1 MPVQCVFLPTQEEVH
16 LLAVTTYRAPTPASP
31 GATAAYES
39 RLLLTALDFANRA
52 RGFST
57 YLPETYEKT
66 RQYWEL
72 AYGFVLPRVPDGVL
86 FGRIQTALG
95 EQIVPLQVLVR

>member
-1 MPVQCVFLPTQEEVH
+1 MQCVFLPTQEEVH
-16 LLAVTTYRAPTPASP
+16 LVAVTTFRTPIPASP
-31 GATAAYES
+31 SATAAYES
-39 RLLLTALDFANRA
+39 SLLLTALDLANRA

-57 YLPETYEKT
+57 YLPETYEKA

-72 AYGFVLPRVPDGVL
+72 AYGFVLPRVPDGVM

-95 EQIVPLQVLVR
+95 EQVVPLQVLVR